1 MQKSIEPQPLALTV
15 NETAQQL
22 RVSRF
27 TILKLIRGGEIPVV
41 RAGKRLI
48 VPTVSV
54 LDFLGGQR

>member
-1 MQKSIEPQPLALTV
+1 MQKSIEPQTLALTV

-48 VPTVSV
+48 VPTISV

>member
-1 MQKSIEPQPLALTV
+1 MQKSIEPQTLALTV